1 MACNLMNL
9 WKEVC
14 FPFITPRSAPVQWN
28 ADTMVFEGGCINVI
42 TEQRTFSVHSLHLPV
57 LE

>member
-14 FPFITPRSAPVQWN
+14 FLFTTPQSAPMKWN
-28 ADTMVFEGGCINVI
+28 VDTMVFEGCINVI
-42 TEQRTFSVHSLHLPV
+42 IEQWTFSVHSLHLPV